1 MRIHVYAVCWNEE
14 VILPYFLR
22 HYSAFAE
29 KIVIFDNES
38 SDRSPAIIDACPQ
51 AKRVTYK
58 TGEQHYDRVHR
69 ECKMKYVESRGQA
82 DWVILVDM
90 DEFVYHP
97 DLVGVLKWYK
107 RFGINF
113 PNTAGFEMVSEETP
127 TGEGQIWEYVKT
139 GLPTAGYSK
148 KTVFDPSLGVE
159 LSAGCHQTKI
169 ISGKPELGQ
178 GVPELKYLHYRWL
191 GREFFIKR
199 QISRRGRI
207 SGEDK
212 SYSWGRHYQNPDDFF
227 GPLFDSYLEMSRV
240 VI

>member
-1 MRIHVYAVCWNEE
+1 MKIHVYAVCWNEE

-38 SDRSPAIIDACPQ
+38 SDRSPSIIDACPQ

-97 DLVGVLKWYK
+97 DLVGVLTWYK
-107 RFGINF
+107 KKGINF
-113 PNTAGFEMVSEETP
+113 PKIAGFEMLTPETP
-127 TGEGQIWEYVKT
+127 TGDGQIWEYGKT
-139 GLPTAGYSK
+139 GVPSDGYSK
-148 KTVFDPSLGVE
+148 RTTFTPDLGIE
-159 LSAGCHQTKI
+159 LSPGSHITKI
-169 ISGKPELGQ
+169 VSGAPVESP
-178 GVPELKYLHYRWL
+178 VPELKFLHYRFF
-191 GREFFIKR
+191 GRKFFVDR
-199 QISRRGRI
+199 NISRRGRV
-207 SGEDK
+207 SEEDRK
-212 SYSWGRHYQNPDDFF
+212 MGWGNHYMNPDEYFNHI
-227 GPLFDSYLEMSRV
+227 FDLVLADSRV